1 MIPLAAPGK
10 SYGEVLQSAIAD
22 AIIAG
27 CITFLLFCLLLGMR
41 TVDKVTGL
49 TLQPRPA
56 LLAIVVGIV
65 VVGRFLLNLF
75 VWHADY
81 PITTPFAKLFTRER
95 FDRRDVVVLSS
106 VAGAAVLVLIVA
118 AIMRRAGLSAGRWP
132 LCSGSSPSA
141 SSAA

>member
-1 MIPLAAPGK
+1 
-10 SYGEVLQSAIAD
+10 
-22 AIIAG
+22 
-27 CITFLLFCLLLGMR
+27 MR

-56 LLAIVVGIV
+56 LLAIAVGIV

-95 FDRRDVVVLSS
+95 FDRRDLVVLGS
-106 VAGAAVLVLIVA
+106 VAFVAVHRLH
-118 AIMRRAGLSAGRWP
+118 RRRDRSRPRLLAGCWP
-132 LCSGSSPSA
+132 
-141 SSAA
+141 